1 MQRCLVGEPV
11 GLYPPCFM
19 LRKLEKYEILEEI
32 GHGGM
37 ATVFR
42 ARDTRLDRKVA
53 VKVMHPHLRGA
64 REARARFTRE
74 AQTVARLR
82 DPGILEIY
90 DYSGEDSPESYIAT
104 ELLTGPT
111 LKQFAE
117 THEEIPAEVAA
128 CFVIQITRALKAA
141 HENGIIHR
149 DIKPENVLLHEDR
162 CVKLTDFGIAQMVDA
177 QSMTATG
184 QVLGSPGH
192 MAPEQV
198 EGKDCDARSDLF
210 SLGTVLY
217 FLATGKLPFPGRN
230 PHQILKKIVDT
241 DFIDPLRVRPSIG
254 AGLRKIILRLLEKD
268 PAARYQTASD
278 LDRDLTEFVAAIGID
293 DPAVTLAAYLRDSA
307 DMSRTLRTQ
316 VVDAYAAIGEKALKA
331 RNIPAATD
339 AFNRV
344 LALDEQN
351 SKVLAL
357 VERMSNRS
365 RVERIAMIVSGAL
378 VLIAMVYAMYTWRPK
393 SPTERSRTSNPVA
406 TLRPDTRVTD
416 LTTAETRV
424 DLGIASADA
433 AQTNAAADA
442 GTTRSVV
449 ARPVQVASADGSTSR
464 IVVFDPTP
472 EGVQISVDGSPSRPF
487 GPSFSQMSLPTGRH
501 HFLITGNDECCRDA
515 NFDVTVPA
523 GEGSFRVSRT
533 LEFRPASLYVR
544 SNTPGD
550 VRVNGIPRG
559 RTREVIEVP
568 INRATDTVN
577 VEVTAPGHR
586 AFRGVRRLRAG
597 RVEEMDAALV
607 PETAQ

>member
-1 MQRCLVGEPV
+1 
-11 GLYPPCFM
+11 M

-111 LKQFAE
+111 LKQFSE
-117 THEEIPAEVAA
+117 THEDIPAEVAA

-141 HENGIIHR
+141 HESGIVHR

-217 FLATGKLPFPGRN
+217 YLATGKLPFPGRN

-241 DFIDPLRVRPSIG
+241 DYIDPLRVRPSIG
-254 AGLRKIILRLLEKD
+254 TRLRAIIVRLLARE
-268 PAARYQTASD
+268 PSARYQSASD
-278 LDRDLTEFVAAIGID
+278 LDRDLTEFVAVIGID
-293 DPAVTLAAYLRDSA
+293 DPSAALAAYLRDPKAEAESLKA
-307 DMSRTLRTQ
+307 RII
-316 VVDAYAAIGEKALKA
+316 DAYATLGEKELKA
-331 RNIPAATD
+331 RNISAATD

-344 LALDEQN
+344 LSLDEQN
-351 SKVLAL
+351 AKVLGL

-365 RVERIAMIVSGAL
+365 RVERATMIVSGAL
-378 VLIAMVYAMYTWRPK
+378 VLTAVVYAVYTWWPK
-393 SPTERSRTSNPVA
+393 SAPTVTNDGRVA
-406 TLRPDTRVTD
+406 TTLRPD
-416 LTTAETRV
+416 
-424 DLGIASADA
+424 IATEQVRNAIPVADA
-433 AQTNAAADA
+433 ATPIVDAAAVTVGPTVTPA
-442 GTTRSVV
+442 RQVV
-449 ARPVQVASADGSTSR
+449 SRPVQLATADGSTSR
-464 IVVFDPTP
+464 VVVFDPTP
-472 EGVQISVDGSPSRPF
+472 EGVAISVDGSAARPF
-487 GPSFSQMSLPTGRH
+487 GPSFSQVTLPTGRH
-501 HFLITGNDECCRDA
+501 HFTITGNDECCRDLT
-515 NFDVTVPA
+515 FDTIIPA
-523 GEGSFRVSRT
+523 GEGNFRLSRT

-544 SNTPGD
+544 SNTLGD
-550 VRVNGIPRG
+550 VTVNGVRRG

-568 INRATDTVN
+568 IDRATDTVN

-597 RVEEMDAALV
+597 RVEEMDAALI